1 MMNFLFLLLPF
12 LCLSLESCTLEESL
26 GLSGT
31 AENIQE
37 CGTEEAEGAE
47 GGGRNCSCT
56 EGFEKCSLSLMQETR
71 LGESKDETETV
82 TEDVLEVDAKDQ
94 TETVADEDVLEVDGL
109 RFARKYEG
117 ESFRL
122 DENPC
127 QFCCRNGTNEVEKTT
142 KKAKLGTAL
151 TAGVM
156 LGMILVVVLISIA
169 VSKMTKCSAKADS
182 EEKQEPEPEKLT
194 YTV

>member
-1 MMNFLFLLLPF
+1 MRNFLFLLLPF

-71 LGESKDETETV
+71 LGESKDETENV
-82 TEDVLEVDAKDQ
+82 T
-94 TETVADEDVLEVDGL
+94 DEDVLEVDGV
-109 RFARKYEG
+109 RFSRKYEG

-142 KKAKLGTAL
+142 KQAKLGTAL